1 MVVNIKKVFIR
12 LVCVVLFL
20 SAASACTAGKS
31 EYRLKT
37 QRADVILTQEV
48 SEKEGYYIAAG
59 ETEFSSDYMKFD
71 RVTGAFLWR
80 MKDEK
85 RNSEFE
91 CVREGDKIN
100 ARGILKGKD
109 MVKVI
114 EIDARPWF
122 QNPAMHGRQ
131 IKEAGEKIKYW
142 VINPDDLSAVLMNA
156 EYKGIKTVEIRGERM
171 EAHAIEARAEGFFS
185 FMASLEYFYSI
196 PDFSF
201 QRMNMNVPFGMG
213 GFFERLESGAE

>member
-1 MVVNIKKVFIR
+1 MGVNVKKRVFGV
-12 LVCVVLFL
+12 LLAAAAFVCFG
-20 SAASACTAGKS
+20 AGS

-37 QRADVILTQEV
+37 QRADVILKQKV
-48 SEKEGYYIAAG
+48 FEKDGYYIAEG
-59 ETEFSSDYMKFD
+59 ETEFSYDYMEFYFE
-71 RVTGAFLWR
+71 TGTFLWR
-80 MKDEK
+80 MKDKK
-85 RNSEFE
+85 RNSELE
-91 CVREGDKIN
+91 CVRKGEKIK
-100 ARGILKGKD
+100 AAGILKGKETE
-109 MVKVI
+109 KTI
-114 EIDARPWF
+114 EIDSRPWF

-171 EAHAIEARAEGFFS
+171 EAHAIEARPDGFFS

-196 PDFSF
+196 LDFSF
-201 QRMNMNVPFGMG
+201 QRMNMNIPFGMG